1 MAVAGVVE
9 SQECGEGQHRGEG
22 GEVEVV
28 CRLLRYGV
36 SHAVQCGG
44 QGGVAPRYQTRLMR
58 MMYHSLSKKLDH
70 FG

>member
-1 MAVAGVVE
+1 MEGLVGVRGDGRVDRESGMAVAGVVE

-36 SHAVQCGG
+36 SHAV
-44 QGGVAPRYQTRLMR
+44 
-58 MMYHSLSKKLDH
+58 
-70 FG
+70 